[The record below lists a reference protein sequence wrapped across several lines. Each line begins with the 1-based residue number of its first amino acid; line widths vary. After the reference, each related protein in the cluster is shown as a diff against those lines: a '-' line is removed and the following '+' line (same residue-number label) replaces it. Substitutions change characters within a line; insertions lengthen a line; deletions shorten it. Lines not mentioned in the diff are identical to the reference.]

1 MLKNDFTEHRQVCI
15 PYRVV
20 VIHRNCFGAA
30 AITLLEPEDIA
41 FWYGGKG
48 GLFIADAVGQPVS
61 RVRKMSSV
69 FGGHESR
76 YVYYELSRSPG
87 K

>member
-1 MLKNDFTEHRQVCI
+1 M
-15 PYRVV
+15 

-61 RVRKMSSV
+61 RAKDVVGLRWS
-69 FGGHESR
+69 GGHESR